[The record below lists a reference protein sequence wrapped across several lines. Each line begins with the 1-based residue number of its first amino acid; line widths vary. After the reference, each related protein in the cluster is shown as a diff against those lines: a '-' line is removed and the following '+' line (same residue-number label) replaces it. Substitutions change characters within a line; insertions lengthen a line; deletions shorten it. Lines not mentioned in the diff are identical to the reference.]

1 MEENSSPISPI
12 LSERLFHSQL
22 HRSWPVLRT
31 GRYTSCDVSIATFG
45 RTWQTAKGRFM
56 RVLRERFF
64 FFFFLSWINVSE
76 KRFPA

>member
-45 RTWQTAKGRFM
+45 RGKPQ
-56 RVLRERFF
+56 REDLCVCSESVSS